1 MQMTGRIPKDF
12 IDNLVTRIDLI
23 ELINA
28 RVPLKKTGSNY
39 TARCPFHNEKT
50 PSFSVNPIKQ
60 FYYCFGCGASGDAIG
75 FLTNYDRLSF
85 PEAIEELATLAGVD
99 VPYEEGTQASKPS
112 EDFTELYELQ
122 QSVSKFYQQ
131 ALIKHPQAQQAR
143 EFLNNRGLD
152 QTTIEKFEI
161 GYAPPEWQNLPS
173 ELNFNPDKLK
183 QLGLLIEKEDGHQYH
198 RFRNRIMYPIR
209 DRRGRVVGFG
219 GRVLDQSTPKYLNS
233 PETPIFHKHNEIY
246 GLHQTLQTN
255 DRLQQLLV
263 VEGYMDVIS
272 LSRHG
277 ISYSVATL
285 GTASSREQ
293 YELLFRYC
301 KHLVLCFDGDQAGQT
316 AAWRAIKIILQ
327 TLRAER
333 QIRIMQLP
341 EEHDPDSLI
350 QEQGHDDFSNSI
362 NNATVLSDFFFDYLA
377 KQHDLS
383 TIEGRSALVR
393 TAKPLIAEIPDET
406 YAQLMQ
412 ARLAELAQI
421 SFSSNTPR
429 PARTSNHQ
437 PRTQFDSR
445 PSLVKTAFNLL
456 LQNPDLIQVLNQQ
469 PTDWKMIKD
478 PDIAVL
484 LLLYETIDNNPE
496 SSFLSLMKQLEHH
509 DEFTR
514 MKSLISE
521 ILLAE
526 SEIKAELSDAI
537 HGLNKETRQQRVHQL
552 VTKASQQ
559 ALNTQEKEELNQLL
573 AHKQHNNAK
582 IGKHK

>member
-1 MQMTGRIPKDF
+1 MQMTGKIPKEF

-39 TARCPFHNEKT
+39 TARCPFHNERT
-50 PSFSVNPIKQ
+50 PSFSVNPVKQ
-60 FYYCFGCGASGDAIG
+60 FYYCFGCGASGDAIS
-75 FLTNYDRLSF
+75 FLTNHDRLSF

-112 EDFTELYELQ
+112 EDHTGLYELQ
-122 QSVSKFYQQ
+122 QSVAKFYQQ
-131 ALIKHPQAQQAR
+131 ALFDHPQAQQAR
-143 EFLNNRGLD
+143 EFLRNRGLNKAAVA
-152 QTTIEKFEI
+152 EFEI
-161 GYAPPEWQNLPS
+161 GYAPPEWQNLPAD
-173 ELNFNPDKLK
+173 LNTDKLK
-183 QLGLLIEKEDGHQYH
+183 QLGLLIEKDDGHQYH
-198 RFRNRIMYPIR
+198 RFRNRIMFPIR

-233 PETPIFHKHNEIY
+233 PETPIFQKRNEIY
-246 GLHQTLQTN
+246 GLHQTLQAN

-301 KHLVLCFDGDQAGQT
+301 KQLVLCFDGDQAGQT
-316 AAWRAIKIILQ
+316 AAWRAIKILLQ
-327 TLRAER
+327 TLRSER

-341 EEHDPDSLI
+341 AGDDPDSLI
-350 QEQGHDDFSNSI
+350 QEQGHDGFSKSI
-362 NNATVLSDFFFDYLA
+362 DKALVLSDFFFDYLT
-377 KQHDLS
+377 KSHDLS

-393 TAKPLIAEIPDET
+393 TAKPLISEIPDET

-412 ARLAELAQI
+412 ARLAELAKI
-421 SFSSNTPR
+421 SISSNTST
-429 PARTSNHQ
+429 PARSNRYQ
-437 PRTQFDSR
+437 PRQQFDSR
-445 PSLVKTAFNLL
+445 LSLVKTAFNLL
-456 LQNPDLIQVLNQQ
+456 LQNPDLIRVVNQQ
-469 PTDWKMIKD
+469 PTDWKMIND
-478 PDIAVL
+478 ADIAVL
-484 LLLYETIDNNPE
+484 LLLYETIDNNPD

-509 DEFTR
+509 DLFVR

-521 ILLAE
+521 ILLKE
-526 SEIKAELSDAI
+526 NEIEAELSDAI
-537 HGLNKETRQQRVHQL
+537 LGLNKETKQQRINQL
-552 VTKASQQ
+552 ASQQ
-559 ALNTQEKEELNQLL
+559 TLNTMEKEELQQLL
-573 AHKQHNNAK
+573 MNK
-582 IGKHK
+582 

>member
-1 MQMTGRIPKDF
+1 MQMTGKIPKDF

-23 ELINA
+23 ELINT

-60 FYYCFGCGASGDAIG
+60 FYYCFGCGASGDAIS
-75 FLTNYDRLSF
+75 FLTNHDRLSF

-99 VPYEEGTQASKPS
+99 VPYEEGTQPSKPS

-122 QSVSKFYQQ
+122 QSVSKFYQK
-131 ALIKHPQAQQAR
+131 ALFEHPQAQKAR
-143 EFLNNRGLD
+143 EFLHNRGLN
-152 QTTIEKFEI
+152 QAALTEFEI
-161 GYAPPEWQNLPS
+161 GYAPPEWQNLPAD
-173 ELNFNPDKLK
+173 LNTHKLK

-198 RFRNRIMYPIR
+198 RFRDRIMFPIR

-233 PETPIFHKHNEIY
+233 PETPIFQKRNEIY
-246 GLHQTLQTN
+246 GLHQTLQAN

-301 KHLVLCFDGDQAGQT
+301 KQLVLCFDGDQAGQT

-333 QIRIMQLP
+333 QIRIMQIP
-341 EEHDPDSLI
+341 AGHDPDSLI
-350 QEQGHDDFSNSI
+350 QEQGHDSFSKNI
-362 NNATVLSDFFFDYLA
+362 DKAVVLSDFFFDYLA

-393 TAKPLIAEIPDET
+393 AAKPLISEIPDET

-421 SFSSNTPR
+421 SFSSNTSR
-429 PARTSNHQ
+429 PARASNYQ

-456 LQNPDLIQVLNQQ
+456 LQNPDLIRVLNQQ
-469 PTDWKMIKD
+469 PTDWKIIND

-484 LLLYETIDNNPE
+484 LLLYETIDNNPD

-509 DEFTR
+509 DLFIR

-526 SEIKAELSDAI
+526 SEIEAELSDAI
-537 HGLNKETRQQRVHQL
+537 HGLNKETRQQRVNQL

-559 ALNTQEKEELNQLL
+559 ALNAQEKEELHQLL
-573 AHKQHNNAK
+573 ANKQHNNAE
-582 IGKHK
+582 IGKNK

>member
-1 MQMTGRIPKDF
+1 MQMTGKIPKDF

-23 ELINA
+23 ELINT

-60 FYYCFGCGASGDAIG
+60 FYYCFGCGASGDAIS
-75 FLTNYDRLSF
+75 FLTNHDRLSF

-99 VPYEEGTQASKPS
+99 VPYEEGTQPSKPS

-122 QSVSKFYQQ
+122 QSVSKFYQK
-131 ALIKHPQAQQAR
+131 ALFEHPQAQKAR
-143 EFLNNRGLD
+143 EFLHNRGLN
-152 QTTIEKFEI
+152 QAALTEFEI
-161 GYAPPEWQNLPS
+161 GYAPPEWQNLPAD
-173 ELNFNPDKLK
+173 LNTHKLK

-198 RFRNRIMYPIR
+198 RFRDRIMFPIR

-233 PETPIFHKHNEIY
+233 PETPIFQKRNEIY
-246 GLHQTLQTN
+246 GLHQTLQAN

-301 KHLVLCFDGDQAGQT
+301 KQLVLCFDGDQAGQT

-333 QIRIMQLP
+333 QIRIMQIP
-341 EEHDPDSLI
+341 AGHDPDSLI
-350 QEQGHDDFSNSI
+350 QEQGHDSFSKNI
-362 NNATVLSDFFFDYLA
+362 DKAVVLSDFFFDYLA

-393 TAKPLIAEIPDET
+393 AAKPLISEIPDET

-421 SFSSNTPR
+421 SFSSNTSR
-429 PARTSNHQ
+429 PARASNYQ

-456 LQNPDLIQVLNQQ
+456 LQNPDLIRVLNQQ
-469 PTDWKMIKD
+469 PTDWKMIND

-484 LLLYETIDNNPE
+484 LLLYETIDNNPD

-509 DEFTR
+509 DLFIR

-526 SEIKAELSDAI
+526 SEIEAELSDAI
-537 HGLNKETRQQRVHQL
+537 HGLNKETRQQRVNQL

-559 ALNTQEKEELNQLL
+559 ALNAQEKEELHQLL
-573 AHKQHNNAK
+573 ANKQHNNAE
-582 IGKHK
+582 IGKNK